1 MKKEEFESLNLVHS
15 FISYIENKNYSINTL
30 TSYINDLYYF
40 YLFIKKDL
48 DKVKYD
54 DVRDYLEY
62 MKLSDH
68 KKKSTTIRRTIS
80 SLKAFYKYLYK
91 NGYMLKKDYPM
102 AKIFSP
108 KVEKRLP
115 HFIYYNDLLEIIRES
130 SKDKD
135 GVRDRLII
143 EMLYA
148 TGVRVSELVNMK
160 ISDIDFN
167 NKRIIVH
174 GKGNKERIV
183 YYGEYAEEVLKEY
196 LETHVRKDNEYVFLN
211 NKGDKITDRGIRFII
226 DNIMDKLS
234 IKVHVTPHV
243 LRHTFATDMLNNG
256 CDIKVVQELL
266 GHSSLK
272 ATEIYTH
279 VTNERLKEV
288 YYNCFPRR
296 DKNE

>member
-1 MKKEEFESLNLVHS
+1 MEKEEFKSLEIINK
-15 FISYIENKNYSINTL
+15 FINYIKNKNYSDNTL

-40 YLFIKKDL
+40 SLFVKKDL

-62 MKLSDH
+62 LNLPNN
-68 KKKSTTIRRTIS
+68 KKKSTTVRRTIS
-80 SLKAFYKYLYK
+80 SLKSFYKFLYL

-102 AKIFSP
+102 SKIFSP
-108 KVEKRLP
+108 KVEKKLP
-115 HFIYYNDLLEIIRES
+115 HFIYYNDLLEIIHES
-130 SKDKD
+130 TKDKD

-196 LETHVRKDNEYVFLN
+196 LETHYRKDNQHVFLN
-211 NKGDKITDRGIRFII
+211 SKGEQITDRGIRYII

-234 IKVHVTPHV
+234 VKVHVTPHV

>member
-1 MKKEEFESLNLVHS
+1 MDKEEFKSLKIISEYIKHIES
-15 FISYIENKNYSINTL
+15 KNYSINTEI
-30 TSYINDLYYF
+30 SYINDLYYF
-40 YLFIKKDL
+40 SMFIKKDL
-48 DKVKYD
+48 VKVTYD

-62 MKLSDH
+62 LNKANN
-68 KKKSTTIRRTIS
+68 KKKSTTVRRTIS
-80 SLKAFYKYLYK
+80 SLKSFYKYLYQK
-91 NGYMLKKDYPM
+91 GYMLKKDYPM
-102 AKIFSP
+102 GKIFSP
-108 KVEKRLP
+108 KVEKKLP
-115 HFIYYNDLLEIIRES
+115 HFIYYNDLLEIIHES

-167 NKRIIVH
+167 NKRIIVQ

-183 YYGEYAEEVLKEY
+183 YYGDYAEEVLKEY
-196 LETHVRKDNEYVFLN
+196 LGTHIRKDNEYVFLN
-211 NKGDKITDRGIRFII
+211 SKGDKITEGGIRYII
-226 DNIMDKLS
+226 GNIMDKLS
-234 IKVHVTPHV
+234 VKVHVTPHV

-288 YYNCFPRR
+288 YYSCFPRR
-296 DKNE
+296 DKDE